1 MNGLNNILNG
11 MEKNK
16 LYVSR
21 STLEN
26 GKKNRTLILGSGSAA
41 FIRHCFVK
49 RKNVNTES
57 HGRERG

>member
-1 MNGLNNILNG
+1 MGKKTLCL
-11 MEKNK
+11 
-16 LYVSR
+16 SR

-26 GKKNRTLILGSGSAA
+26 VKKNRTLILGSGSAA

-57 HGRERG
+57 HGRDRG